1 MSSRDRFEEIIG
13 EIKEL
18 LNEAID
24 LVPEGFARCRAQSY
38 WYPHITTALDDDHE
52 YMGRSMCTMQDTL
65 EEFDEEEEDEEDAD
79 A

>member
-52 YMGRSMCTMQDTL
+52 YIGGSMCTMEDTL
-65 EEFDEEEEDEEDAD
+65 NEFDEEEDYDD
-79 A
+79 KD